1 MMAPDTA
8 SSFSSPSPD
17 TRCSSLSPR
26 RRCFGPLDHLSR
38 RSGFMLDAARDL
50 VAAQPVSVVTLVA
63 GTMLLAGFI
72 RGFVGF
78 GASLIIVMVLSTVYG
93 PAAAVPIATLSGL
106 PAMVQLLPTAVRHAE
121 RGFVIPFGVAS
132 FVAAPI
138 GTWFL
143 IISEPALMKILI
155 SGFVLLMVAMLYK
168 GWKLPPGAGLGVFTF
183 AGVVSGLVQ
192 GSAGAGGPPAVAV
205 ALSRVGSTDQQRSNV
220 IGAVAA
226 LSVCGIP
233 ALWINDLF
241 TRDVL
246 LISVMLFPLYFAS
259 TWVGARFFSGRG
271 HQHFR
276 AGALLILAV
285 IGVVTLG
292 LAMEDFLN

>member
-1 MMAPDTA
+1 MLA
-8 SSFSSPSPD
+8 SIQD
-17 TRCSSLSPR
+17 LLST
-26 RRCFGPLDHLSR
+26 
-38 RSGFMLDAARDL
+38 
-50 VAAQPVSVVTLVA
+50 QPTSVITLVA

-106 PAMVQLLPTAVRHAE
+106 PAMVQLLPNAIRYAE

-132 FVAAPI
+132 FVAAPL

-143 IISEPALMKILI
+143 IASEPALMKILI
-155 SGFVLLMVAMLYK
+155 SAFVLAMVAMLYK
-168 GWKLPPGAGLGVFTF
+168 GWKLPPSAGLGVFTA
-183 AGVVSGLVQ
+183 AGIVSGLVQ
-192 GSAGAGGPPAVAV
+192 GSAGVGGPPAVAV
-205 ALSRVGSTDQQRSNV
+205 ALSRAGTTDQQRSNV

-226 LSVCGIP
+226 LSVCAIP

-241 TRDVL
+241 TTEAF
-246 LISVMLFPLYFAS
+246 LISIMLFPLYFGG

-276 AGALLILAV
+276 TGALLVLAV
-285 IGVVTLG
+285 IGIVTLG
-292 LAMEDFLN
+292 LAMKDYLN

>member
-1 MMAPDTA
+1 MLAAIQDL
-8 SSFSSPSPD
+8 
-17 TRCSSLSPR
+17 LS
-26 RRCFGPLDHLSR
+26 
-38 RSGFMLDAARDL
+38 
-50 VAAQPVSVVTLVA
+50 AQPASVIALVT

-106 PAMVQLLPTAVRHAE
+106 PAMIQLLPNAVRHAE

-132 FVAAPI
+132 FLAAPV

-143 IISEPALMKILI
+143 ISSEPALMKILI
-155 SGFVLLMVAMLYK
+155 SSFVLLMVAMLYK
-168 GWKLPPGAGLGVFTF
+168 GWKLPPNAGLGVFTV

-192 GSAGAGGPPAVAV
+192 GSAGVGGPPAVAV
-205 ALSRVGSTDQQRSNV
+205 ALSRAGTTDQQRSNV

-226 LSVCGIP
+226 LSVCAIP
-233 ALWINDLF
+233 ALWINNLF
-241 TRDVL
+241 TIEVF
-246 LISVMLFPLYFAS
+246 LISVLLFPLYFGG
-259 TWVGARFFSGRG
+259 TWLGARFFSGRG
-271 HQHFR
+271 HRHFR

-285 IGVVTLG
+285 IGVVTLA
-292 LAMEDFLN
+292 LAMEDYLG

>member
-1 MMAPDTA
+1 
-8 SSFSSPSPD
+8 
-17 TRCSSLSPR
+17 
-26 RRCFGPLDHLSR
+26 
-38 RSGFMLDAARDL
+38 
-50 VAAQPVSVVTLVA
+50 
-63 GTMLLAGFI
+63 MLLAGFI

-106 PAMVQLLPTAVRHAE
+106 PAMVQLLPNAIRFAE

-132 FVAAPI
+132 FVAAPL

-143 IISEPALMKILI
+143 IASEPALMKILI
-155 SGFVLLMVAMLYK
+155 SAFVLAMVAMLYK
-168 GWKLPPGAGLGVFTF
+168 GWKLPPSASLGVFTA
-183 AGVVSGLVQ
+183 AGIVSGLVQ
-192 GSAGAGGPPAVAV
+192 GSAGVGGPPAVAV
-205 ALSRVGSTDQQRSNV
+205 ALSRAGTTDQKRSNV

-226 LSVCGIP
+226 LSVCAIP

-241 TRDVL
+241 TTEVF
-246 LISVMLFPLYFAS
+246 LISIMLFPLYFGG

-276 AGALLILAV
+276 TGALLVLAV
-285 IGVVTLG
+285 IGIVTLG
-292 LAMEDFLN
+292 LAMKDYLN